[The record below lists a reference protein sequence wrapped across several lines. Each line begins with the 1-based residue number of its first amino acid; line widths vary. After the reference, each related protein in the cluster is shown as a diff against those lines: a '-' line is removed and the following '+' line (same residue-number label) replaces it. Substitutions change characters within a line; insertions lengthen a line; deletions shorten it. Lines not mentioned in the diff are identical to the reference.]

1 MTSPGT
7 RNLLVSMRLQSVYL
21 IVYLPTGPNSIYCT
35 CLFSEIECDVMVV
48 LNNDVMF
55 RIDFN
60 QEYVNCIRGGY
71 VHNQLVGGV
80 YLISNTFI
88 GQCQATIV

>member
-1 MTSPGT
+1 
-7 RNLLVSMRLQSVYL
+7 
-21 IVYLPTGPNSIYCT
+21 
-35 CLFSEIECDVMVV
+35 MVV

-60 QEYVNCIRGGY
+60 QEYVNSIRGGY

-80 YLISNTFI
+80 YLIFNTFI